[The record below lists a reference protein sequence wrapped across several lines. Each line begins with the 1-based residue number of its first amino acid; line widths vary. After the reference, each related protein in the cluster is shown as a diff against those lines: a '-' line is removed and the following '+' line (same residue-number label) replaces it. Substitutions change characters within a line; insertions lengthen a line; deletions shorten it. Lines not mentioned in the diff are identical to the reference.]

1 MNQFK
6 DVFASEEE
14 IISMTSSVVDFCRF
28 SGCNLLEILYG
39 INEALEDGKKHFPT
53 DSIIELF
60 NEHLERLAENDQPD
74 REEEIEKEL
83 IDLVVKKIEKI
94 AALHKPDSFKA
105 TVLGR
110 INLE

>member
-14 IISMTSSVVDFCRF
+14 IISMTSSVVDYCRL

-39 INEALEDGKKHFPT
+39 INETLGDDKKHFTT

-60 NEHLERLAENDQPD
+60 NEHLERLAEND
-74 REEEIEKEL
+74 
-83 IDLVVKKIEKI
+83 
-94 AALHKPDSFKA
+94 
-105 TVLGR
+105 
-110 INLE
+110 